1 MVTQIM
7 LKCQNFG
14 VEFPDVSSLK
24 LSFEWRFSNGF
35 FPNMWQEL
43 RTKQQLGY
51 IVQLSLGHGYCLN
64 ILNSAQQN
72 IELRQR
78 QEAYGSLK
86 GSNRSIHTLAPKV
99 FFLASKIHRFVVYA
113 SHEQSNM
120 GTISSCLKSGF
131 LLNLGEL
138 RTNSEGKRFQTLRLL
153 AQLPAAEWKI
163 SSNWWVSKK
172 HVF

>member
-1 MVTQIM
+1 
-7 LKCQNFG
+7 
-14 VEFPDVSSLK
+14 
-24 LSFEWRFSNGF
+24 
-35 FPNMWQEL
+35 MWQEL

-51 IVQLSLGHGYCLN
+51 IVQLSLGHEYCLN

-99 FFLASKIHRFVVYA
+99 IFWH
-113 SHEQSNM
+113 Q
-120 GTISSCLKSGF
+120 KSID
-131 LLNLGEL
+131 LWYMRATNSQTRELNLGEL

-163 SSNWWVSKK
+163 SSNW
-172 HVF
+172 